1 MLFVTEADDEECDKT
16 VDKIDE
22 ELSEFDLRLSEG
34 ENDNLTETGESEEES
49 EDQVNHGG
57 VHGRPQKE

>member
-16 VDKIDE
+16 VDE
-22 ELSEFDLRLSEG
+22 ELSEFDLPLSEG
-34 ENDNLTETGESEEES
+34 ENHKLTETGESEEES

>member
-1 MLFVTEADDEECDKT
+1 MLFVTESDDEECDKT

-22 ELSEFDLRLSEG
+22 ELSEFDLPLSEG
-34 ENDNLTETGESEEES
+34 ENDNLTETGQSEEES
-49 EDQVNHGG
+49 QDQVNHGS

>member
-1 MLFVTEADDEECDKT
+1 MLFVTESDDEECDKT

-22 ELSEFDLRLSEG
+22 ELSEFDFPLSEG